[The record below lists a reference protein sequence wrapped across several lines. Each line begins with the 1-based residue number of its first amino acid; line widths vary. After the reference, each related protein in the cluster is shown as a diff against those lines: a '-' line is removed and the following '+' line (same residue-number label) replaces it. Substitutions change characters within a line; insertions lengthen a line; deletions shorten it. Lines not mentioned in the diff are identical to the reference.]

1 MKSQTKLEKEIK
13 MNNGAIKYIFIV
25 PSKLQLVE
33 GKKIGR
39 VSRIREKSKGVK
51 IPEDRKLIKSKL
63 VPKLA
68 QNEPKGSLKKNKKHQ
83 RLNRVRKRRMVTL
96 FKKKNFTKSKSSTKK
111 KSPENEQIDE

>member
-63 VPKLA
+63 VHEFH
-68 QNEPKGSLKKNKKHQ
+68 QNESKNSLKKNKKHQ
-83 RLNRVRKRRMVTL
+83 KLKRVRKRRKVTL
-96 FKKKNFTKSKSSTKK
+96 FKKKNFTKYKSSTKK
-111 KSPENEQIDE
+111 KGPQNEQLDE